1 MFYNQTEMKRYETC
15 IAFGIKKI
23 LLIWLQK
30 YNVNLMQSAFVDELT
45 SKLLQQAKALE
56 TNL

>member
-1 MFYNQTEMKRYETC
+1 MKP
-15 IAFGIKKI
+15 ALPLVKKI

-30 YNVNLMQSAFVDELT
+30 YNVNLMQSAFVDKLT

>member
-15 IAFGIKKI
+15 IAFGKNKI

-30 YNVNLMQSAFVDELT
+30 YNVNLMQSAFVD
-45 SKLLQQAKALE
+45 
-56 TNL
+56 N

>member
-1 MFYNQTEMKRYETC
+1 MKP
-15 IAFGIKKI
+15 ALPLVKKKN

-30 YNVNLMQSAFVDELT
+30 YNVNLMQSAFVDKLT